1 MGSGG
6 RGLLAVGVSADLT
19 CGRIEGPRRWA
30 GTPRMS
36 LAGDGADGPS
46 ARVLTYTGGSQ
57 RVRLPMGLPMSRQS
71 PPPNQYHPFQNQ
83 FGPSVVTS
91 TARWNSV
98 KRPVP
103 VSKVHLASTTGPGW
117 FQSQTPVV
125 LPFLTVM
132 VA

>member
-71 PPPNQYHPFQNQ
+71 PPPNQYVPSQNHRDQ
-83 FGPSVVTS
+83 SDVLVTA
-91 TARWNSV
+91 TVRWNWV

-103 VSKVHLASTTGPGW
+103 VSKLQVPD
-117 FQSQTPVV
+117 FV
-125 LPFLTVM
+125 
-132 VA
+132 